1 MKRLPQNPRE
11 DADVLRTG
19 TFPDMDAPVAPYV
32 NPVCENCR
40 FWKRDKWPAKYVK
53 QWGKARDGE
62 CLHSSAAPCLSW
74 MDEDGN
80 EVFSKR
86 KTGALVSCQY
96 WEVK

>member
-19 TFPDMDAPVAPYV
+19 TFPDMDTPVAPYV

-53 QWGKARDGE
+53 QWGEAREGE
-62 CLHSSAAPCLSW
+62 CLRQSNIACFGHT
-74 MDEDGN
+74 DEHGV
-80 EVFSKR
+80 EHFSKF
-86 KTGALVSCQY
+86 KTGVLASCND
-96 WEVK
+96 WEAR

>member
-53 QWGKARDGE
+53 QWGEAGEGE
-62 CLHSSAAPCLSW
+62 CLHAAKQPCFGTT
-74 MDEDGN
+74 DEDGV
-80 EVFSKR
+80 EHFSKH
-86 KTGALVSCQY
+86 KTGAFVTCKH